1 MTKSLFVK
9 RLKSLRAASSLTQ
22 AKVHDGIGI
31 SQTLYEYYESEKH
44 SSIPTYKNLIALA
57 NFFNCSI
64 DYLLCQT
71 DNPKR
76 NL

>member
-1 MTKSLFVK
+1 MTKSQFVE
-9 RLKSLRAASSLTQ
+9 RLKTLRAQSKLTQ
-22 AKVHDGIGI
+22 AKVYNDIGI

-44 SSIPTYKNLIALA
+44 SSIPTYKNLILLA
-57 NFFNCSI
+57 NYFDCSI

-76 NL
+76 NK

>member
-1 MTKSLFVK
+1 MNKSQFVK
-9 RLKSLRAASSLTQ
+9 RLKFLRATASLTQ
-22 AKVHDGIGI
+22 AKVYENIGI
-31 SQTLYEYYESEKH
+31 SQTLYEFYESEKH

-71 DNPKR
+71 NNPTR